1 MKMLRAAL
9 VTAIIATSAGISSV
23 MIQPSVVSA
32 CSCPDCDPVRD
43 ASIIVGGRIGNW
55 QRISIERPPE
65 TSSLAPISF
74 ELTVEHVYK
83 GSAPPSLTLIDLAS
97 LDAYSSDENPTWA
110 GGSGACGSFDWD
122 PTGQY
127 LIAVISPSSHVP
139 GAYGV
144 SRIGTFYIGD
154 APEGEW
160 YERAL
165 ARLAPLGPPS
175 PPNAGN
181 SPPPGGAPLAPL
193 GAALIA
199 CSVILAA
206 AATARR
212 R

>member
-1 MKMLRAAL
+1 MMLRAVLLAS
-9 VTAIIATSAGISSV
+9 VVVASAGISVITSP
-23 MIQPSVVSA
+23 PSVASA

-43 ASIIVGGRIGNW
+43 AWIIVGGRIGKW

-65 TSSLAPISF
+65 TSSLAPISVEF
-74 ELTVEHVYK
+74 TVEHVYK
-83 GSAPPSLTLIDLAS
+83 GSAPASLTLIDLAS
-97 LDAYSSDENPTWA
+97 LDTYSSDDNPRWA

-127 LIAVISPSSHVP
+127 FIAAISPSNHVP

-144 SRIGTFYIGD
+144 GRIGTFYIGD
-154 APEGEW
+154 EPKGEW

-165 ARLAPLGPPS
+165 ARLAPLGLPS

-181 SPPPGGAPLAPL
+181 TIAPTPTPATAL
-193 GAALIA
+193 GWALIT
-199 CSVILAA
+199 CSIGLTAA
-206 AATARR
+206 AIARR